1 MPIPLRLSLVT
12 LGVAD
17 VARSTAF
24 YEALG
29 LVASSASTDAV
40 TFFNTAG
47 PVLSIYGREAL
58 AADAQIPVN
67 GSGFS
72 GVTLAWNLG
81 SEADVDK
88 ATVRVVAAGGLM
100 VKAPEKTFWGGYSG
114 YVADIDGHLWELAHN
129 PGFAVDAAGRVRAPD

>member
-29 LVASSASTDAV
+29 LVASSASTNNV
-40 TFFNTAG
+40 TFFNTDG

-58 AADAQIPVN
+58 AADAQVPAE

-72 GVTLAWNLG
+72 GVTLAWNLN
-81 SEADVDK
+81 SETDVDK

-114 YVADIDGHLWELAHN
+114 YVADLDGHLWELAHN
-129 PGFAVDAAGRVRAPD
+129 PGFLVDAVGRVRAPD

>member
-29 LVASSASTDAV
+29 LVASSASTNNV
-40 TFFNTAG
+40 TFFNTDG

-58 AADAQIPVN
+58 AADAQVPAE

-72 GVTLAWNLG
+72 GVTLAWNLN
-81 SEADVDK
+81 SETDVDK

-114 YVADIDGHLWELAHN
+114 YVADLDGHLWELAHN
-129 PGFAVDAAGRVRAPD
+129 PGFVVDVVGRVRAPD